1 MGIGSSLGQL
11 FVNIGL
17 KSTIDRDAKTAQSSL
32 GRLSGGIQ
40 KHGLMVGAAATA
52 MGASMVLAGDQINSA
67 YADIRI
73 GTGATGEAL
82 DDLKDSFHEVYGTI
96 PAEADAVSGALA
108 NMNTLTRATGE
119 TLEEL
124 TTHVLEVSR
133 MLGEDGVNNAQSF
146 GEAMKQWQIPAE
158 EGTALMD
165 QMFKITQD
173 TGIGFGELTNA
184 LNTYGPVM
192 QNANFSTIEAA
203 ELFGELKSSGIAVSR
218 VMPGLNKAFR
228 TWAEEGKNGREELEK
243 QVDAIKNAKSNT
255 EALTIATGTFG
266 AEGAQRMTTA
276 IRNGTFELESLGEGL
291 QDVDGLIAETA
302 KETLTL
308 SDKFGL
314 LKTKMTEALAPFE
327 GVGYALTAIGPL
339 LMALGPALS
348 LASAGN
354 VSFAVTAKGAIASTW
369 AFTTALLANPLF
381 WIAAIIIGVV
391 AALYIL
397 EKKFAII
404 TKTVAFFKDAFTG
417 LKDKLLGTKDS
428 TEDLADAQKDLADS
442 AREVDELT
450 ESYEK
455 LEGAITDVKGL
466 TEDYDDNLRSVEH
479 ATFDL
484 EDAQADYNK
493 AVKDFGKNSREAAKA
508 DLRVRDAEDRLNDA
522 KERSTE
528 LEEKKIALM
537 REYGV
542 TTIAELETIQ
552 AKEKTILAE
561 KEANLNVIE
570 RIEAEAE
577 AKKKERLERMTGF
590 LREHWDKVLLGIP
603 VIGQVIYAYRNW
615 DEITTILSGVKEKV
629 FTHFETLKVKFTEF
643 YEKVKM
649 TFTDIKTAIEERVST
664 LLATIKQPFIDGYD
678 YITGL
683 PETFKSA
690 GEALIDALVDGIK
703 ARKDAII
710 AEIKS
715 AFGPFERFLAGSDAK
730 EGPLSHLTESGKA
743 VWGTFAA
750 GMESARP
757 DIGGTFE
764 KTLPTVTGKGIM
776 GGGGVSYGG
785 DTYNLGPVT
794 ITNDYDVERM
804 WAKIQELQQAKRIQR
819 GINAI

>member
-82 DDLKDSFHEVYGTI
+82 EDLKDSFHDVYGSI

-108 NMNTLTRATGE
+108 NMNTLTGATGE

-173 TGIGFGELTNA
+173 TGIGFGELTSA

-192 QNANFSTIEAA
+192 QNANFSTTEAA

-243 QVDAIKNAKSNT
+243 QVEAIKNAKSNT

-291 QDVDGLIAETA
+291 EDVDGLIAETA

-327 GVGYALTAIGPL
+327 GVGYALSLMGPI
-339 LMALGPALS
+339 LMGLGPMMTAF
-348 LASAGN
+348 SAIQTGT
-354 VSFAVTAKGAIASTW
+354 VIPGLVAHTAAAWAAVAPYLAIA
-369 AFTTALLANPLF
+369 API
-381 WIAAIIIGVV
+381 IAVV
-391 AALYIL
+391 AVLYIL
-397 EKKFAII
+397 EKKFGFVTKAVEMLKVILSKAIEFLKGI
-404 TKTVAFFKDAFTG
+404 FVDGIEKAKNLIGTFGDKLLFLLGPIGAVIYAIKNWEEIWTFIKELFGKIIGFLTGLAGKFKDA
-417 LKDKLLGTKDS
+417 
-428 TEDLADAQKDLADS
+428 
-442 AREVDELT
+442 
-450 ESYEK
+450 
-455 LEGAITDVKGL
+455 
-466 TEDYDDNLRSVEH
+466 
-479 ATFDL
+479 
-484 EDAQADYNK
+484 
-493 AVKDFGKNSREAAKA
+493 GK
-508 DLRVRDAEDRLNDA
+508 
-522 KERSTE
+522 
-528 LEEKKIALM
+528 ALM
-537 REYGV
+537 
-542 TTIAELETIQ
+542 Q
-552 AKEKTILAE
+552 AMI
-561 KEANLNVIE
+561 
-570 RIEAEAE
+570 
-577 AKKKERLERMTGF
+577 
-590 LREHWDKVLLGIP
+590 
-603 VIGQVIYAYRNW
+603 
-615 DEITTILSGVKEKV
+615 
-629 FTHFETLKVKFTEF
+629 
-643 YEKVKM
+643 
-649 TFTDIKTAIEERVST
+649 
-664 LLATIKQPFIDGYD
+664 
-678 YITGL
+678 
-683 PETFKSA
+683 
-690 GEALIDALVDGIK
+690 DGIK
-703 ARKDAII
+703 SLISKPADLIRDALG
-710 AEIKS
+710 KVRDLLS
-715 AFGPFERFLAGSDAK
+715 FSDAK
-730 EGPLSHLTESGKA
+730 VGPLSDLLESGRGVLK
-743 VWGTFAA
+743 TFAA
-750 GMESARP
+750 GMESART

-764 KTLPTVTGKGIM
+764 KTLPTVTAKEM
-776 GGGGVSYGG
+776 TGGGGVSYGG
-785 DTYNLGPVT
+785 SSITINSVNLSK
-794 ITNDYDVERM
+794 DYDFEAFMKDVENY
-804 WAKIQELQQAKRIQR
+804 QQSKRVQR